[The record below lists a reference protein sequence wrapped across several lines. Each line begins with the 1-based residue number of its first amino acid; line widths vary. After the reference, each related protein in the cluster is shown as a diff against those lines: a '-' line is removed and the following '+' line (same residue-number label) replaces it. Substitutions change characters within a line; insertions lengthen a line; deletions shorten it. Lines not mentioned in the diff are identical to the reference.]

1 MGNIFRNIGNNYCI
15 YDGSLDL
22 KSGLFG
28 FLFAMW
34 ALIIIGGGILV
45 TLLGPISISG
55 FGQLDL
61 FITSVIKAVIALVLV
76 VIWILIL
83 LKLKNWIFKK
93 ELKL

>member
-1 MGNIFRNIGNNYCI
+1 M
-15 YDGSLDL
+15 

-34 ALIIIGGGILV
+34 TLIIVGGGIVV
-45 TLLGPISISG
+45 TILGPISILG
-55 FGQLDL
+55 FGELDL
-61 FITSVIKAVIALVLV
+61 FITSVIKAIIALVLV

-83 LKLKNWIFKK
+83 LKIKNWIFKK

>member
-1 MGNIFRNIGNNYCI
+1 M
-15 YDGSLDL
+15 

-34 ALIIIGGGILV
+34 ILILLGGGIVV

-55 FGQLDL
+55 FGDL
-61 FITSVIKAVIALVLV
+61 NWFIASVIKATIAIILV

-83 LKLKNWIFKK
+83 SKLKNLIFKK
-93 ELKL
+93 EIKS